1 MKVVNKALLLNDLV
15 RIEADNEVG
24 NVAVVAGIL

>member
-15 RIEADNEVG
+15 SIEADNEVG
-24 NVAVVAGIL
+24 NVAVVAEIV

>member
-15 RIEADNEVG
+15 SIEADNEVG
-24 NVAVVAGIL
+24 NVAEFAENV